1 MNLPPVLNFVP
12 VLDDAHARIDRVR
25 ARAAALGFT
34 LAVLLPAC
42 GQTPVFADTLTPV
55 QRARV
60 EQIVADA
67 RKVNVQ
73 LDSALADQVGAH
85 LGMLAAQTAADAA
98 QKEAAALRAQ
108 VASVTTE
115 RDAARTERD
124 ALHASRWRW
133 LGFGVVF
140 GIILPYA
147 LRFGIRT
154 GGLLAKYGWL
164 AAV

>member
-1 MNLPPVLNFVP
+1 MTPAKFMENALRWERRVGRFILYCLFVFI
-12 VLDDAHARIDRVR
+12 VCLFFVR
-25 ARAAALGFT
+25 CAPM
-34 LAVLLPAC
+34 VH
-42 GQTPVFADTLTPV
+42 ADTLTAA

-60 EQIVADA
+60 EQIVDDA

-98 QKEAAALRAQ
+98 QKEAVALRAQ
-108 VASVTTE
+108 VARTTAE
-115 RDAARTERD
+115 RDTARAERD

-133 LGFGVVF
+133 LAF
-140 GIILPYA
+140 GIVAGIVLPYA
-147 LRFGIRT
+147 LRFGIRSA
-154 GGLLAKYGWL
+154 GLLAKYGWL